1 MYMKPDIRI
10 CKFPKSISLEGQEI
24 WVLLSL
30 SSSLK
35 SFYSACLVV
44 RMWIFESKFYHS
56 EEDCFDNLREMM

>member
-10 CKFPKSISLEGQEI
+10 CKFPKSISLKRQDI

-30 SSSLK
+30 SSFSQIFLL
-35 SFYSACLVV
+35 CLLVA

-56 EEDCFDNLREMM
+56 EEDCFDNFREMM